1 MQGSI
6 LRAPATYALRPIET
20 RARHQSRIGHSGF
33 TLIEFIATLVILGIL
48 AAAAAPMLSS
58 GVRAYDATHAS
69 LSTLNKLRYAAE
81 RMVREIREVRRDP
94 ADPSV
99 YDIGLMTAASFQF
112 TKSDGVEVSIDRP
125 AQVRLAYS
133 TPPVAPAPTLSDQ
146 VDMIEFKYFK
156 ADGITETA
164 SKSEV
169 AFVQISLSLKHGTAV
184 YAQRVRVGLRNQ
196 V

>member
-1 MQGSI
+1 MQDFI
-6 LRAPATYALRPIET
+6 LRAPVTYALRRVEMC
-20 RARHQSRIGHSGF
+20 ARCRSRIRQAGF
-33 TLIEFIATLVILGIL
+33 TLIEVIATLVILGTL
-48 AAAAAPMLSS
+48 AAAGAPMLSS
-58 GVRAYDATHAS
+58 GVRAYDATHTS
-69 LSTLNKLRYAAE
+69 LLTLNKLRYATE
-81 RMVREIREVRRDP
+81 RMVREVREVRRDP

-99 YDIGLMTAASFQF
+99 YDIGLMTAASFRF

-156 ADGITETA
+156 ADGTTETA

-169 AFVQISLSLKHGTAV
+169 AFVQIQLSLKHGTAI

>member
-1 MQGSI
+1 M
-6 LRAPATYALRPIET
+6 RVR
-20 RARHQSRIGHSGF
+20 RKSRIRHAGF
-33 TLIEFIATLVILGIL
+33 TLIELIATLVILGIL

-69 LSTLNKLRYAAE
+69 LSTLNKLRYATE

-94 ADPSV
+94 ADPSA
-99 YDIGLMTAASFQF
+99 YDMGIMAATSFQF
-112 TKSDGVEVSIDRP
+112 TKSDGIKVTIDRP

-133 TPPVAPAPTLSDQ
+133 TPLITPAPTLSDQ
-146 VDMIEFKYFK
+146 VEMMEFKYFK
-156 ADGITETA
+156 TDGITETA

>member
-1 MQGSI
+1 MEGFI
-6 LRAPATYALRPIET
+6 HRALATHALRPIEM
-20 RARHQSRIGHSGF
+20 RARRKIGMPHAGL
-33 TLIEFIATLVILGIL
+33 TLIELIATLVVLGVL
-48 AAAAAPMLSS
+48 AAAAAPTLSS

-69 LSTLNKLRYAAE
+69 LLTLNKLRYATE
-81 RMVREIREVRRDP
+81 RMVREVREVRRDP
-94 ADPSV
+94 SDPSM
-99 YDIGLMTAASFQF
+99 YDIGIMTATSFRF
-112 TKSDGVEVSIDRP
+112 TKSDGVEVTIDRP
-125 AQVRLAYS
+125 AQVRLTYS
-133 TPPVAPAPTLSDQ
+133 TPPITPAPTLTDQ

-156 ADGITETA
+156 ADGTTETA